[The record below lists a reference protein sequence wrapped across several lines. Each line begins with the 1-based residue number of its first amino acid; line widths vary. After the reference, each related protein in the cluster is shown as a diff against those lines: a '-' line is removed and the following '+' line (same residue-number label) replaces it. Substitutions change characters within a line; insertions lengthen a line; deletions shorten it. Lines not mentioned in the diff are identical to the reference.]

1 MQIANS
7 AIELIGET
15 PLLRIDGFANNL
27 LIKIESFNPYS
38 VKDRIARSMIESAE
52 ATGEVDSNTLVVEP
66 TSGNTGIGLAT
77 VCAAKDYDLTLTMPD
92 SMSEERRKLLR
103 ALGATLELTPAADGM
118 VGAIDRAT
126 EIATE
131 HENTFMPQQF
141 ENTANVDA
149 HRETTGPELYEA
161 TEGQLDAFVAGV
173 GTGGTITGVGEHFRE
188 ERGTALEL
196 IAVEP
201 VNSAVLSGE
210 SARSHDIQ
218 GIGAGFVPEIL
229 RTELLSETRTV
240 TKEDAIAAA
249 RRLSQEEGITGGIS
263 SGANLHVASQVAQE
277 RSGLVATIV
286 CDPGERYL
294 STDLYEYRS

>member
-210 SARSHDIQ
+210 TARSHDIQ
-218 GIGAGFVPEIL
+218 GIGAGFV
-229 RTELLSETRTV
+229 SETRTV